1 MPQAFAQTA
10 PHGGSAAGETHTTT
24 QTQVGH
30 ETKKVLPQLNPADF
44 APQLVWLA
52 LSFIALYVIMS
63 RIALPRVGGIL
74 EERAGRIAS
83 DLAAAAQLRE
93 QTQQAI
99 ADYEK
104 ALADARAGAQQIARK
119 AREDIS
125 ADIDRE
131 RSAVDK
137 QIAEKMAGAEKSVN
151 ALKESAFQH
160 IEEIATE
167 TADALIARL
176 LSKPVDRA
184 ETQQAVKEALGK

>member
-1 MPQAFAQTA
+1 VLAATRVDAGIPVSVRSAFKE
-10 PHGGSAAGETHTTT
+10 AGM
-24 QTQVGH
+24 
-30 ETKKVLPQLNPADF
+30 PQLNIADF
-44 APQLVWLA
+44 APQLFWLA
-52 LSFIALYVIMS
+52 LSFIALYFIMA
-63 RIALPRVGGIL
+63 RAALPRIANVL
-74 EERAGRIAS
+74 EERAGRIAA

-125 ADIDRE
+125 ADIGRE
-131 RSAVDK
+131 RSAVDN
-137 QIAEKMAGAEKSVN
+137 QIAEKMADAEKSVKTF
-151 ALKESAFQH
+151 KESAFQH